1 MLQHKI
7 NSNIALMSPFPH
19 TDFFFFN
26 NAIYKNIKK
35 FPTKQHIITKK
46 SKNKSKNK
54 STKTKT
60 KTTAIKKMKDLTFT
74 LGG

>member
-1 MLQHKI
+1 
-7 NSNIALMSPFPH
+7 MSPFPH